1 MTDRRYPDT
10 LTVRAGRERYFESS
24 GFDTKTYT
32 DRWIKL
38 PLGPVTLYLPNL
50 PARQE
55 AVPLHDVDHVLTGYD
70 ATWRGEFQ
78 IAAFEL
84 GTGLGRYWAGW
95 LLNSQTVILGALLC
109 PGDTLR
115 AFVRG
120 RRCHS
125 SLFTRSTVDDTLL
138 NMTLGALRTE
148 LGLDEDTGPPT
159 LSERVAYAGT
169 VATALFA
176 NAGTLLLAGWAF
188 WTALGVQ

>member
-1 MTDRRYPDT
+1 MMNDYRYPNSW
-10 LTVRAGRERYFESS
+10 TVRAGREHYFKSS

-50 PARQE
+50 PARQK
-55 AVPLHDVDHVLTGYD
+55 AVPLHDVDHVLTEYD

-84 GTGLGRYWAGW
+84 GIGLGRYWAGW
-95 LLNSQTVILGALLC
+95 LLNSQTVILGALVS
-109 PGDTLR
+109 PGDTLC

-159 LSERVAYAGT
+159 LSESVAFVRT
-169 VATALFA
+169 VATAIVG
-176 NAGTLLLAGWAF
+176 NATPLVLGGWGLWA
-188 WTALGVQ
+188 ALS

>member
-1 MTDRRYPDT
+1 MTNRQYPDSW
-10 LTVRAGRERYFESS
+10 TVRAGREQYFKSS

-38 PLGPVTLYLPNL
+38 PLGPVNLYLPNL
-50 PARQE
+50 PARRD
-55 AVPLHDVDHVLTGYD
+55 AVPLHDVDHVLTEYD

-84 GTGLGRYWAGW
+84 GIGLGRYWAGW
-95 LLNSQTVILGALLC
+95 LLNSQTVILGASFC
-109 PGDTLR
+109 PGNTLR

-125 SLFTRSTVDDTLL
+125 SLFTRGAVDDTLL

-159 LSERVAYAGT
+159 LGERIAYVGT
-169 VATALFA
+169 VATALTA
-176 NAGTLLLAGWAF
+176 NAALPLLAGWAI
-188 WTALGVQ
+188 WTAFSVH